1 MFILVFIL
9 LSGTELETQDTVI
22 SRILEYTGVFSCS
35 KESRIKNAYKLILE
49 IHNESAVGAVCVKDS
64 SGSEDELFASITLS
78 LAF

>member
-49 IHNESAVGAVCVKDS
+49 IHNESAV
-64 SGSEDELFASITLS
+64 
-78 LAF
+78 